1 MERSL
6 LYQARYQIN
15 NYISIRIPT
24 IREIIE
30 NEETYFDAV
39 SAIVATPFDMMVQLD
54 DMKIDFTKI
63 DDWDLFCLL
72 FSGLKEKD
80 LSIIFGDLS
89 LKDFNTALNKNT
101 EEIVLYN
108 QKTGVVIDRII
119 HAQISTFLRELLF
132 IEKNRKKPAN
142 DEIKKYLIER
152 ARIKQNRRKKT
163 QRKSQL
169 ERYIIALV
177 NTAEFS
183 YNYESVL
190 DLTIYQFYASLHQI
204 IKKIKFDNLMIGCY
218 AGTINMKEID
228 QKELDWISE

>member
-6 LYQARYQIN
+6 LYQTRYQIN

-72 FSGLKEKD
+72 FGGLKEKD

>member
-1 MERSL
+1 MGRGL
-6 LYQARYQIN
+6 LYQTEHQIN
-15 NYISIRIPT
+15 KYISIRIPT
-24 IREIIE
+24 IGEIIE
-30 NEETYFDAV
+30 NEENYFDAV

-54 DMKIDFTKI
+54 DINIDFTKI
-63 DDWDLFCLL
+63 DEWDLFCLL
-72 FSGLKEKD
+72 FGGLKEKD

-89 LKDFNTALNKNT
+89 LNDFNTVLNKNT
-101 EEIVLYN
+101 KEVVLYN
-108 QKTGVVIDRII
+108 QKTGVIIDRII
-119 HAQISTFLRELLF
+119 HTQISTFLRELLF

-152 ARIKQNRRKKT
+152 ARIKQNRRKKI
-163 QRKSQL
+163 QQKSQL
-169 ERYIIALV
+169 EKYIVALV
-177 NTAEFS
+177 NTAEFP